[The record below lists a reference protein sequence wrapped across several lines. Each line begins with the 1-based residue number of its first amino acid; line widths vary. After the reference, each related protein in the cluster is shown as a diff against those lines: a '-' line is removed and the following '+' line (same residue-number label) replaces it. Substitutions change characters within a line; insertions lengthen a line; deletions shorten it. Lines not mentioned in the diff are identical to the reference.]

1 MARKKK
7 EAGVIAKSVVFAL
20 AVTKKNVRPLTQD
33 NRNIILPLGREGEVG
48 IPAILGIP
56 VLVETY
62 RNLEEARK
70 AKIDQVNKIFD
81 SAKRAWGE
89 DA

>member
-7 EAGVIAKSVVFAL
+7 VESKSVVFAL

-33 NRNIILPLGREGEVG
+33 NRSIVLPLGREGEVG
-48 IPAILGIP
+48 ITGVLGVP

-62 RNLEEARK
+62 KNLEEARK

-81 SAKRAWGE
+81 SAKQTWGE